1 LARIFLMGDS
11 ELAGQAQTWF
21 LRWGHSV
28 THAASEAELQSGGS
42 LRRSDAIVVVCD
54 GHGVA
59 GLCPA
64 ALATREGTAPV
75 ILVGRV
81 GRACL
86 RADSS
91 LEHVPDP
98 GRGGRRLRRALGYCL
113 QRTEMTRRHLAEL
126 TGHHEYVQFLG
137 HELRTPITS
146 ALAALE
152 ILAGEGTVGP
162 ESGGRETDFVRIALR
177 NLKRLRETLEWTEDY
192 LDARTSALAPRW
204 RDGRLGEMVT
214 QAVGLETPR
223 PDLSLVFEA
232 GAESLPVVSDAHLLR
247 GLLQQVCRTLR
258 YYAPGAHVTLRI
270 SARVGIDEAAPWRGG
285 TPAEFV
291 VALHVGCPPDG
302 CGPARVSRTSLVEPG
317 EGPQQELNRL
327 VRLTVS
333 REILALF
340 GARLTLPALEEGAP
354 TLRIVL
360 PAVPAGATSILSC
373 TPRPAVCA

>member
-1 LARIFLMGDS
+1 LAHIFLMGDS
-11 ELAGQAQTWF
+11 TLAEQVQTWL

-28 THAASEAELQSGGS
+28 NHAASEAALQSGGS
-42 LRRSDAIVVVCD
+42 LRQSDAIVAVCD
-54 GHGVA
+54 GHGVE

-75 ILVGRV
+75 ILVGRS
-81 GRACL
+81 GRVCRHTGSL
-86 RADSS
+86 

-113 QRTEMTRRHLAEL
+113 QRAELTRRHLAEL

-162 ESGGRETDFVRIALR
+162 EPGGREADFVRIALR

-204 RDGRLGEMVT
+204 RDGRLGELVT
-214 QAVGLETPR
+214 QAFGLETPR
-223 PDLSLVFEA
+223 PDISLVFEA
-232 GAESLPVVSDAHLLR
+232 GAESLPVVSDGHLLR

-258 YYAPGAHVTLRI
+258 YHAPGAHVTLRI

-291 VALHVGCPPDG
+291 VALHVSWPPDSR
-302 CGPARVSRTSLVEPG
+302 GPTRVSRTSLVEPG
-317 EGPQQELNRL
+317 EGPQQELSRL

-340 GARLTLPALEEGAP
+340 GARLTLPALEDGAA
-354 TLRIVL
+354 TLQIVL
-360 PAVPAGATSILSC
+360 PAAPPGAISVFSC
-373 TPRPAVCA
+373 VPRPAVCA

>member
-1 LARIFLMGDS
+1 
-11 ELAGQAQTWF
+11 
-21 LRWGHSV
+21 
-28 THAASEAELQSGGS
+28 
-42 LRRSDAIVVVCD
+42 
-54 GHGVA
+54 
-59 GLCPA
+59 
-64 ALATREGTAPV
+64 
-75 ILVGRV
+75 
-81 GRACL
+81 
-86 RADSS
+86 
-91 LEHVPDP
+91 
-98 GRGGRRLRRALGYCL
+98 LRRALGYGL
-113 QRTEMTRRHLAEL
+113 QRAELTRRHLAEL

-162 ESGGRETDFVRIALR
+162 EPGGREADFVRIALR

-204 RDGRLGEMVT
+204 RDGRLGELVT

-223 PDLSLVFEA
+223 PDISLVFEA
-232 GAESLPVVSDAHLLR
+232 GAESLPVISDGHLLH

-258 YYAPGAHVTLRI
+258 YHAPGAHVTLRI

-291 VALHVGCPPDG
+291 VALHVSWPPDSR
-302 CGPARVSRTSLVEPG
+302 GPARVSRTSLVEPG
-317 EGPQQELNRL
+317 EGPQQELSRL

-340 GARLTLPALEEGAP
+340 GARLTLPALEDGAP
-354 TLRIVL
+354 TLQIVL
-360 PAVPAGATSILSC
+360 PTAPPGAISVFSC
-373 TPRPAVCA
+373 APRPAVCA

>member
-1 LARIFLMGDS
+1 MGDS
-11 ELAGQAQTWF
+11 TLAEQVQTWL

-28 THAASEAELQSGGS
+28 THAASEAAFQTGGS

-54 GHGVA
+54 GHGVE
-59 GLCPA
+59 GLCPV
-64 ALATREGTAPV
+64 ALATREETAPV
-75 ILVGRV
+75 ILVGRASRV
-81 GRACL
+81 CRH
-86 RADSS
+86 ADSS
-91 LEHVPDP
+91 LDQVPDP

-113 QRTEMTRRHLAEL
+113 QRGELTRRHLAEL

-162 ESGGRETDFVRIALR
+162 EPGGREADFVRIALR

-204 RDGRLGEMVT
+204 RDGRLGELVT

-232 GAESLPVVSDAHLLR
+232 GAESLPVFSDGHLLR

-258 YYAPGAHVTLRI
+258 YHAPGAHVTLRI

-291 VALHVGCPPDG
+291 VALHVSWPPDSR
-302 CGPARVSRTSLVEPG
+302 GPARVSRTSLVEPG
-317 EGPQQELNRL
+317 EGPQQELSRL

-340 GARLTLPALEEGAP
+340 GARLTLPALEDGAP
-354 TLRIVL
+354 TLQIVL
-360 PAVPAGATSILSC
+360 PAVPPGATSVFSC
-373 TPRPAVCA
+373 APRPAVCA